1 MLPIKDTVT
10 IVTGSSSGIGAAT
23 VRMLA
28 ENGGHV
34 VINYSKSAAAANQVA
49 EDCRAFGVEALV
61 SRVRNWRTRQR

>member
-34 VINYSKSAAAANQVA
+34 VINYSKSAAAAVPNMGRRDQ
-49 EDCRAFGVEALV
+49 
-61 SRVRNWRTRQR
+61 RNKKSPIKGW